1 MSESKQK
8 PLSVEMPA
16 NLEPVYAN
24 FSLISHTP
32 SEIIFDLSQLLPNQ
46 PKARVKSRVVMTPL
60 NAKLFLH
67 ALQENL
73 SKYEARFGE
82 ITLPPNQGDDLVKAF
97 FSGLTP
103 PESE

>member
-8 PLSVEMPA
+8 PLSVELPA
-16 NLEPVYAN
+16 NLEPVYVN

-60 NAKLFLH
+60 NAKLFLR
-67 ALQENL
+67 ALQDNL
-73 SKYEARFGE
+73 AKYESRYGE
-82 ITLPPNQGDDLVKAF
+82 IDMPNRGDDLVKAF
-97 FSGLTP
+97 FGGVKP
-103 PESE
+103 PEAE

>member
-1 MSESKQK
+1 MSEKKRK
-8 PLSVEMPA
+8 PLSVELPV

-24 FSLISHTP
+24 FTLISHTP

-46 PKARVKSRVVMTPL
+46 PQARVKSRVVMTPL

-67 ALQENL
+67 ALQDNL
-73 SKYEARFGE
+73 NKFESRYGE
-82 ITLPPNQGDDLVKAF
+82 IVVPTSGDDLVKEF
-97 FSGLTP
+97 FGGVKP